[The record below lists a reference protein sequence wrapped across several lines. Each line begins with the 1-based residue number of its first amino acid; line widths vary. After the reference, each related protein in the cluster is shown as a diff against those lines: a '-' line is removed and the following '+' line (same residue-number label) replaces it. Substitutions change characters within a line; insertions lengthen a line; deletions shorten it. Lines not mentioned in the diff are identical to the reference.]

1 MSHHVACSPTK
12 VPKRNRSSN
21 GTGTQASEVDRD
33 FNSMA
38 NDVSEVC
45 SSSPTSP
52 RAKTSKVDV
61 IGLRILTAVGID
73 AVTCADG
80 RTTARAHRHP
90 FLAPDAGER
99 SNDGG
104 VFFQ

>member
-1 MSHHVACSPTK
+1 MTC
-12 VPKRNRSSN
+12 
-21 GTGTQASEVDRD
+21 
-33 FNSMA
+33 F
-38 NDVSEVC
+38 EVC

-52 RAKTSKVDV
+52 RANASKVQEARCDR
-61 IGLRILTAVGID
+61 LRILTAVGIG

-99 SNDGG
+99 SNDSGG
-104 VFFQ
+104 FVE